1 MLVSSASRVA
11 QPHRLMNES
20 SRFRQLGRYIDRW
33 FTDRRIFMWTHF
45 LLGLIAGT
53 TFVIS
58 AIASH
63 RLLGN
68 RGLAGWVGRGPRP
81 FLAIAFLIAA
91 LPYIISYNCNVN
103 RVDERVGRTVI
114 FAAILTLTSLLVD
127 TWTAQFIRNDLFFF
141 GLVSIY
147 VIQTVGYV
155 WLGDRLLSPDDD
167 ITKY

>member
-1 MLVSSASRVA
+1 
-11 QPHRLMNES
+11 
-20 SRFRQLGRYIDRW
+20 
-33 FTDRRIFMWTHF
+33 MWAHL

-63 RLLGN
+63 RLLAN
-68 RGLAGWVGRGPRP
+68 RGLAEWVGLGPRP

-103 RVDERVGRTVI
+103 QVDERVGRTVI
-114 FAAILTLTSLLVD
+114 FAAILALTSLLID
-127 TWTAQFIRNDLFFF
+127 TCTALFIRYDLFFV

-147 VIQTVGYV
+147 GIQTIGYV
-155 WLGDRLLSPDDD
+155 WLGDRLLSPDKDF
-167 ITKY
+167 TKY